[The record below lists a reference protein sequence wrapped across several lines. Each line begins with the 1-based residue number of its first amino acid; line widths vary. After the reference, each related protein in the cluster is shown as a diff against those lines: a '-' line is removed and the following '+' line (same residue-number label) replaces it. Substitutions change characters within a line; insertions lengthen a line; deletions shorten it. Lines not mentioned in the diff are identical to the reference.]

1 MEKSESLRNN
11 SNSTY
16 SLNGVM
22 EYLNEQIQLL
32 TDKEAGWQEEREQL
46 ETKIV
51 QLERDLSQQ
60 RTLNG

>member
-1 MEKSESLRNN
+1 MEKSESLRNY

-32 TDKEAGWQEEREQL
+32 TDKETVWQE
-46 ETKIV
+46 
-51 QLERDLSQQ
+51 
-60 RTLNG
+60 